1 MGAVTGRWGWSVA
14 GKGAGN
20 NGRMSSPRRAC
31 PVCTREIAVVGG
43 RFARHDPPGRRTGLE
58 LISCPGSRRIA
69 PLMAPAERLFDPE
82 EPPFPGQQ
90 PLF

>member
-1 MGAVTGRWGWSVA
+1 
-14 GKGAGN
+14 
-20 NGRMSSPRRAC
+20 MSSPRRAC

-43 RFARHDPPGRRTGLE
+43 RFARHDPPGRRTILE

-69 PLMAPAERLFDPE
+69 PLMAPAEKLFDPE
-82 EPPFPGQQ
+82 EPPTPGQQ